1 MITIVARIATPLLS
15 PRQQMPIGSSASYV
29 VGEGGAAMCGCVEGG
44 STTVYLIC
52 QGFPLQ
58 CPDPNELIHYE
69 PN

>member
-1 MITIVARIATPLLS
+1 
-15 PRQQMPIGSSASYV
+15 MPIGSSASYV